1 MTSTLLFRMLCGGAL
16 SETENTMRR
25 IVVRLLELSIAIL
38 VAYSCRANAQENCT
52 AIVDEN
58 SRLACFQRLTTPPV
72 SAKRAVR
79 KRTKPTDQ
87 ANSRNQTVPPASPTK
102 PSAPKSAND
111 QYQVAVS
118 PPTDPLLKQAQQ
130 AVLSLLKN
138 PAFIKFS
145 NLRKMKD
152 GVCGEVILGN
162 DSQTSAPTLFAY
174 ASATSKAYVVD
185 NTSLKDA
192 RSVIEVLDNYEKL
205 CPLR

>member
-1 MTSTLLFRMLCGGAL
+1 
-16 SETENTMRR
+16 
-25 IVVRLLELSIAIL
+25 
-38 VAYSCRANAQENCT
+38 
-52 AIVDEN
+52 
-58 SRLACFQRLTTPPV
+58 
-72 SAKRAVR
+72 
-79 KRTKPTDQ
+79 
-87 ANSRNQTVPPASPTK
+87 VPPASPTK